1 VGTTEQRGFVCNKC
15 ISDRSMTGVQFNA
28 LITRD
33 LRSKFNAT
41 LASYL
46 DTK

>member
-1 VGTTEQRGFVCNKC
+1 
-15 ISDRSMTGVQFNA
+15 MTGVQFNA
-28 LITRD
+28 LITRN